1 MRTIDTKGLNC
12 PKPLIM
18 LKEALLETEPGEKIK
33 IITDNDSSL
42 KNLVTYLKDQGA
54 NPKVKSENQV
64 HTITTTRTE
73 QPASETD
80 PASYCDPGP
89 VRNDYVVCIKSDLM
103 GEGDPELGRV
113 LMETFLENLKL
124 QAHLPT
130 HVVLYNA
137 GVKLAMK
144 ESTVCSALSELEELG
159 VRIMNCG
166 TCIDHYGLQ
175 YEIGVGMISNMVT
188 ITETL
193 TSTGHVVYP

>member
-1 MRTIDTKGLNC
+1 MQTIDTKGLTC
-12 PKPLIM
+12 PRPLIM
-18 LKEALLETEPGEKIK
+18 LKEALLETEPGGKIK

-54 NPKVKSENQV
+54 NPEVKSDSHV
-64 HTITTTRTE
+64 HTITTTRPG
-73 QPASETD
+73 QPLSESD
-80 PASYCDPGP
+80 PASYCNTGP
-89 VRNDYVVCIKSDLM
+89 VRNDYVVCVNSDLM

-124 QAHLPT
+124 QQHLPT
-130 HVVLYNA
+130 HVVMYNT

-144 ESTVCSALSELEELG
+144 ESQVCSALSELEERG
-159 VRIMNCG
+159 VRIMLCG
-166 TCIDHYGLQ
+166 TCIDHFGLQ